1 MADAPKK
8 PVNANA
14 AKSAAQSKKVA
25 TDKPSFTSSDERAN
39 AIELVRL
46 RNNFYQDNYRR
57 LIGIL
62 LLLVVLMFGL
72 VFWVYYL
79 STHRPQPRYF
89 ATNAAGGLVPL
100 MPLNRPS
107 LSQVA
112 LQNWSARAASA
123 AFTFNYI
130 QLRDQ
135 LQDTQDT
142 YFTDTGATQY
152 LQALNTSK
160 DLDAVTQGH
169 FIVTAQPT
177 GAPVILSSGVMTSG
191 PYANRWAWVVSV
203 PLAISFQS
211 DSLNRNGQRN
221 VNVQLTI
228 VRTSRLVDPQA
239 TNIDSLQGIG
249 ISQLLVQPVSDTS
262 GVNTPLTPPANTS
275 AAATTT
281 NATV

>member
-8 PVNANA
+8 SANSTA
-14 AKSAAQSKKVA
+14 AKSAAQPRKST
-25 TDKPSFTSSDERAN
+25 TDKANFVAPEERAN

-57 LIGIL
+57 LISIL
-62 LLLVVLMFGL
+62 LLLIVLIFSL

-107 LSQVA
+107 LSQVQ
-112 LQNWSARAASA
+112 LQNWAARAATS

-135 LQDTQDT
+135 LQDTQNT

-152 LQALNTSK
+152 LQALNNSK

-177 GAPVILSSGVMTSG
+177 GAPVILSNGVMTSG
-191 PYANRWAWVVSV
+191 PYVNRWAWVVSV

-228 VRTSRLVDPQA
+228 VRTSRLVDPEA

-249 ISQLLVQPVSDTS
+249 VSQLLVQPVTDTS
-262 GVNTPLTPPANTS
+262 GATTPLTPPANTS
-275 AAATTT
+275 AAASD
-281 NATV
+281 NSPMV